1 MSSLI
6 EMLTQQLGSQQN
18 LGQLSRHLG
27 TDQRATENAVG
38 AALPVLLTA
47 LARNSAD
54 SSGAESLDRA
64 LSKHDGSVFDN
75 LGGFLQQPDVDDG
88 NGILRH
94 VLGDRRETV
103 ESGVSRASGLDMSM
117 VAKLLPM
124 LAPIVMGALGKQK
137 RANALNST
145 GLSELLGSERQ
156 RMEQSSP
163 AAGMLGKLL
172 DQDGDGSI
180 ADDVA
185 RLGTGLLGGLFGKR

>member
-6 EMLTQQLGSQQN
+6 EMLMQQLGSQQS
-18 LGQLSRHLG
+18 LGQLGRQLG

-38 AALPVLLTA
+38 AALPVLLGA
-47 LARNSAD
+47 LARNSAEA
-54 SSGAESLDRA
+54 SKAESLDRA
-64 LSKHDGSVFDN
+64 LSKHDGSVLDN
-75 LGGFLQQPDVDDG
+75 LGGFLDAPDVDDG

-94 VLGDRRETV
+94 VLGDRRQSVET
-103 ESGVSRASGLDMSM
+103 GVSRASGLDMSM

-124 LAPIVMGALGKQK
+124 LAPVVMGALGRQK
-137 RANALNST
+137 RDNGLNSA
-145 GLSELLGSERQ
+145 GLSELLGSERRQ
-156 RMEQSSP
+156 MEQSSP

-185 RLGTGLLGGLFGKR
+185 KLGTGLLSGLFGKR